1 MSHNEN
7 TFNTRQRNIGFRAS
21 DIAAIFY
28 LILVTCG
35 IIYLVLN
42 VHGHPLL
49 LAYIKFF
56 FLATFGECLRHR
68 ITQDNWIP
76 DHLISRALIWGCFG
90 VWIAMSFMIM
100 DAGVRGFF
108 GTSSLS
114 RPLTAFAISAWMNI
128 FSGYGF
134 FMMLTHF
141 IMDRMLDE
149 GIKAPTEYLRSNG
162 FARWAK
168 IVGLCLIF
176 FWTPAHTITFLL
188 PNIWRVV
195 FAAYLSV
202 ALGAILSFASEAG
215 SRTARTA

>member
-100 DAGVRGFF
+100 DSGVREFF
-108 GTSSLS
+108 GYSVLYPDHSLHS
-114 RPLTAFAISAWMNI
+114 
-128 FSGYGF
+128 
-134 FMMLTHF
+134 
-141 IMDRMLDE
+141 
-149 GIKAPTEYLRSNG
+149 
-162 FARWAK
+162 
-168 IVGLCLIF
+168 
-176 FWTPAHTITFLL
+176 LL
-188 PNIWRVV
+188 VR
-195 FAAYLSV
+195 
-202 ALGAILSFASEAG
+202 G
-215 SRTARTA
+215 